1 MCFKCG
7 TPSYQRCGCNTVNYP
22 QQYNQC
28 SNSGPCPI
36 QLDAQCVIYHKSNN
50 VLSGLTNLGLGNG
63 ATLELIL
70 DTIDTYIGQIK
81 PTTWNLACL
90 RAIPFVIGNLQQ
102 FAEAVDVTLCNLQ
115 DQIDTL
121 AESASLPITPQD
133 TLTVKMN
140 ATGTLGHTIS
150 ADVNISTTSG
160 NTLVTVGDGLLV
172 VAQILQPDYAD
183 KLLTISNGNT
193 IDMSGFFCDS
203 VVWLGNVSA
212 DPSTPSDG
220 QYWFRTDT
228 NQLRIRLNGSI
239 RTITIT

>member
-7 TPSYQRCGCNTVNYP
+7 LPSYRPCGCNTVNYP
-22 QQYNQC
+22 HQYNPCQ
-28 SNSGPCPI
+28 SPGPYPI

-50 VLSGLTNLGLGNG
+50 TLTQLVNLGLGNG

-81 PTTWNLACL
+81 PSTWELPCL
-90 RAIPFVIGNLQQ
+90 RAIPFTITNLQQ
-102 FAEAVDVTLCNLQ
+102 FAEAVDITLCNLQ
-115 DQIDTL
+115 DQIDTI
-121 AESASLPITPQD
+121 AEEVALPIIPVD
-133 TLTVKMN
+133 TLTVHMN

-150 ADVNISTTSG
+150 ADVKVSATSG
-160 NTLVTVGDGLLV
+160 NTLVEVGDGLLV
-172 VAQILQPDYAD
+172 AAQTLQPDYTN
-183 KLLTISNGNT
+183 KQLSISDGNT

-228 NQLRIRLNGSI
+228 DQLKIRLNGSI
-239 RTITIT
+239 RVITIT